1 MGIEKAIN
9 VEDLRKLA
17 KKRLPQIAFDF
28 IEGGCDDEDG
38 LTRNERSFR
47 DVALVPRYMVDV
59 SSRDQTTTLFGRSY
73 ASPFGIS
80 PTGLAALFRR
90 GADLML
96 AEAAR
101 DANLPFVMSGT
112 STGSIEDLARVAPE
126 HGWYQ
131 LYAARDRK
139 ISEDMIRRARDA
151 GLSTLVITVDVPMG
165 SKRERNLRNGFTRPL
180 KLSLAT
186 RLDALRYPGWLADYL
201 RHGMP
206 MFSNWAP
213 YAGPN
218 ADADTVAS
226 FVSAQTRAT
235 LTWDDI
241 AHFRQLWPRTLVL
254 KGIMHPDDAV
264 RAADLGVDGIVVSN
278 HGARQ
283 LDRAPSALDVLPAI
297 AAAVGDR
304 LTLMLDG
311 GVRRGADVVIA
322 LCMGA
327 KFVFL
332 GRPTLYGA
340 AAGGMAGVKR
350 AITILRDEIDITQ
363 AQIGAPRLADLGPQL
378 LMWERGAE
386 PPLSRPADLAV
397 AAAQ

>member
-1 MGIEKAIN
+1 
-9 VEDLRKLA
+9 
-17 KKRLPQIAFDF
+17 
-28 IEGGCDDEDG
+28 
-38 LTRNERSFR
+38 
-47 DVALVPRYMVDV
+47 
-59 SSRDQTTTLFGRSY
+59 
-73 ASPFGIS
+73 
-80 PTGLAALFRR
+80 
-90 GADLML
+90 
-96 AEAAR
+96 
-101 DANLPFVMSGT
+101 
-112 STGSIEDLARVAPE
+112 
-126 HGWYQ
+126 
-131 LYAARDRK
+131 
-139 ISEDMIRRARDA
+139 
-151 GLSTLVITVDVPMG
+151 
-165 SKRERNLRNGFTRPL
+165 
-180 KLSLAT
+180 
-186 RLDALRYPGWLADYL
+186 
-201 RHGMP
+201 
-206 MFSNWAP
+206 
-213 YAGPN
+213 
-218 ADADTVAS
+218 
-226 FVSAQTRAT
+226 
-235 LTWDDI
+235 
-241 AHFRQLWPRTLVL
+241 
-254 KGIMHPDDAV
+254 DAV

-340 AAGGMAGVKR
+340 AAGGMAAVKL
-350 AITILRDEIDITQ
+350 AVTILRDEIDITQ